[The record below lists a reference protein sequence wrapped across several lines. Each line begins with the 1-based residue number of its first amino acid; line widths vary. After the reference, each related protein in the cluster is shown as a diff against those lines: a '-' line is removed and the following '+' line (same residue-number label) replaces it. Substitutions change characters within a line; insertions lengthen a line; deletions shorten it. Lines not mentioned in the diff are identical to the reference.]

1 MCTKEPN
8 VNIIIVNH
16 DRKERDD
23 IMTKFDEV
31 HKKTM
36 ESLDDLIKKIKR

>member
-8 VNIIIVNH
+8 ISIIILNH

-23 IMTKFDEV
+23 IMSKFDEV

-36 ESLDDLIKKIKR
+36 KSLDELIKKLKK